1 MNTKRKPFKLTIVIR
16 GVLKKAGKLVIR
28 DMKILHLIL
37 MASLFAMISNAEAQN
52 PLEAA
57 ASSLQ
62 EQVNAAGQQIQEKAV
77 EHALEG
83 NLTKEHIAQD
93 LNTTKDNLAAQA
105 TAKITQLSQNLTPEQ
120 LQQKATEE
128 LKKQVSE
135 QIQKQPGF
143 EAVLAILA
151 TLAAVGLFRRRN

>member
-1 MNTKRKPFKLTIVIR
+1 MVIR
-16 GVLKKAGKLVIR
+16 RVLKKIRKLVIR

-37 MASLFAMISNAEAQN
+37 MAGLFAMISNAAAQN

-62 EQVNAAGQQIQEKAV
+62 EQVNAAGQQIQQKAV

-83 NLTKEHIAQD
+83 NLTQEHIAQD
-93 LNTTKDNLAAQA
+93 LNATKDNLTAQA
-105 TAKITQLSQNLTPEQ
+105 TAKITQISRNLSSEQ
-120 LQQKATEE
+120 LQQKAAEE

-143 EAVLAILA
+143 EAALGILA
-151 TLAAVGLFRRRN
+151 TLAAFGLLRRRN

>member
-1 MNTKRKPFKLTIVIR
+1 
-16 GVLKKAGKLVIR
+16 
-28 DMKILHLIL
+28 MKILHLIL
-37 MASLFAMISNAEAQN
+37 MAGLFAMISTALAQN
-52 PLEAA
+52 PFEAV

-83 NLTKEHIAQD
+83 NLTQEHIAQD
-93 LNTTKDNLAAQA
+93 LNATKDNLTAQA
-105 TAKITQLSQNLTPEQ
+105 TAKINQISQNLSSEQ

-135 QIQKQPGF
+135 QIKQQPGF
-143 EAVLAILA
+143 EAALGILA
-151 TLAAVGLFRRRN
+151 TLAAFGLLRRRN